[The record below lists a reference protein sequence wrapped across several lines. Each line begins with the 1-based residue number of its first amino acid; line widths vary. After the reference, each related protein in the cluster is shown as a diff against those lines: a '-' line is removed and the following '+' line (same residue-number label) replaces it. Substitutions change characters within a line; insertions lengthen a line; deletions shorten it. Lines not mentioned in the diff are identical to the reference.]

1 MENEKE
7 MTKVAF
13 IMAETIITGSII
25 MNKGKVHKNLP
36 YVQNVSKKEFDVVCK
51 TLGNNI
57 VTKDVDVFNDILCN
71 VLEKR
76 LDYYYAEGFT
86 EERDDHFYF
95 FTNDE
100 LNDKNE
106 ELYGQD

>member
-1 MENEKE
+1 
-7 MTKVAF
+7 MTKIAF

-25 MNKGKVHKNLP
+25 MNKGKVYKNLP
-36 YVQNVSKKEFDVVCK
+36 YVQNVNQKEFDVVCK
-51 TLGNNI
+51 SLGKNI
-57 VTKDVDVFNDILCN
+57 DTDDVDIFNDILCN

-86 EERDDHFYF
+86 EERDDHYYF
-95 FTNDE
+95 LTTKE
-100 LNDKNE
+100 LDNKNE

>member
-1 MENEKE
+1 MKNDKPIIN
-7 MTKVAF
+7 VAK

-36 YVQNVSKKEFDVVCK
+36 YIQNITQKDLDVIEA
-51 TLGNNI
+51 TLGKNC
-57 VTKDVDVFNDILCN
+57 VVDVDIFNDILCN

-76 LDYYYAEGFT
+76 LDYYHAEGFT
-86 EERDDHFYF
+86 EEREDHYYF
-95 FTNDE
+95 LNKEE
-100 LNDKNE
+100 LNLKDE